1 MSTNKQPAVRGL
13 AVGATTGL
21 MAAALSIPLRSP
33 DPILMNTLTVVI
45 GALVVGVIGAV
56 LNDRIVGKMLAAQSR
71 PNTLRKKRSGAKA
84 KRDAERTRRRIEE
97 AEQQAR
103 KDLWRAMGIGF
114 LIVLVGLIALQVAF
128 LDNMITFGAPLAA
141 IIFFGTA
148 YLLTSL
154 GNVAVPQTAL
164 IALPV
169 IALAVGVG
177 FQGLTDVES
186 GDLALDDL
194 GTDALQAQGSADPLT
209 ARNFAIRSG
218 EATYTVPE
226 MFLSNNVDVVA
237 VGRTDTLNG
246 SINLDG
252 ISEITIDLTT
262 FRSDQSRR
270 DRNVARLFA
279 SNPNAVFTSSGFEV
293 PADVVIGETF
303 VTSITGELTI
313 MGTSQSVTWDVEG
326 RIVDGVLQILGTT
339 TVTMTEF
346 GFNPPSV
353 SGFVSVRDE
362 ARLEVV
368 FSAVPQQ

>member
-1 MSTNKQPAVRGL
+1 MSTNKQPALQGL

-21 MAAALSIPLRSP
+21 VAAALSIPLRSP
-33 DPILMNTLTVVI
+33 DPILMNTLTVVV
-45 GALVVGVIGAV
+45 GALIVGIIGSV
-56 LNDRIVGKMLAAQSR
+56 LNNRITARMLESQNR
-71 PNTLRKKRSGAKA
+71 PNSLRKKRSGAKA
-84 KRDAERTRRRIEE
+84 KRDAERARHRIEE
-97 AEQQAR
+97 ATRQAK

-154 GNVAVPQTAL
+154 GGVAVPQTAL

-177 FQGLTDVES
+177 FQCLTDVES

-194 GTDALQAQGSADPLT
+194 GTDTPQAQSSGDPLT
-209 ARNFAIRSG
+209 ARTFTIRSG

-237 VGRTDTLNG
+237 VGRTDTLGG

-252 ISEITIDLTT
+252 VSEITIDLTT

-279 SNPNAVFTSSGFEV
+279 SSPDAVFTTSDFEV
-293 PADVVIGETF
+293 PPDIVVGETF
-303 VTSITGELTI
+303 TTSITGELTI
-313 MGTSQSVTWDVEG
+313 MGTSQNVTWEVEG
-326 RIVDGVLQILGTT
+326 RIVDGVLQILGTA